1 MRLRRDVSNAP
12 NEATTECDLA
22 IVRNEANVNPV
33 RNSAARRESGNATIA
48 KSDDQ
53 ADYSGGS
60 GCSVSVK
67 QLFDPF
73 HKVR

>member
-1 MRLRRDVSNAP
+1 MRDVRKAP
-12 NEATTECDLA
+12 NEASTDCHLA

-48 KSDDQ
+48 KSDGQ

-60 GCSVSVK
+60 GCSVSVN

-73 HKVR
+73 HQWR